1 MKTMNIP
8 SLYRQALKLSRDW
21 PKQLNRTKRFD
32 LYIDSKI
39 RQEFRTG
46 NLENFEKEF
55 SALKQIADGSVEK
68 QFPSESLKNFLPPSH
83 TYSLLDKEGQQA
95 VSKKRSPFAI
105 LKAVLA
111 GDEKL
116 RSS

>member
-1 MKTMNIP
+1 MKTLNIP

-21 PKQLNRTKRFD
+21 PKQVNRAKRFD
-32 LYIDSKI
+32 LYIDGKI
-39 RQEFRTG
+39 KQEFRTG
-46 NLENFEKEF
+46 GVQNFEKEF
-55 SALKQIADGSVEK
+55 NALKQIAEGSVEK
-68 QFPSESLKNFLPPSH
+68 QYPSESLKNFLPPSH
-83 TYSLLDKEGQQA
+83 TYALLDKEGQQA

-105 LKAVLA
+105 LRAVLA